1 VSTFTTEMFTAA
13 PVLGKGLVTGEP
25 HAPVRHTWA
34 EVHCAARRMAGSLA
48 QAGVRPGDSIAILAG
63 EPVDIAPLI
72 QAVWMRGASVTMLHQ
87 PTPRADLVVWLQNAL
102 TVLAMIGAHTV
113 LVGPPFGPAAAVL
126 IENGI
131 SVHAVEALSG
141 GSPIE
146 PFDGAEEDIAFLQ
159 LTSGSTGIPKAV
171 AISHRNL
178 DQTIRAMA
186 AATKVDATTD
196 VMVNWLPLFH
206 DMGMIGFLVAPMAV
220 GVEAVCIT
228 PTEFLTSPLV
238 WPALITKYGG
248 TMTAAPNFAYT
259 VLARR
264 LHHAADNAYDLSS
277 LRFVLNGAEPI
288 DITTVTTFLES
299 AGRFGLKETAM
310 VAGYGMAEATLAV
323 SFTNPGD
330 TITVDTVD
338 TQAIETAARAMPS
351 KGKDTRSFVKLGSP
365 LPGIEFRVVD
375 EDGSALQHRQIG
387 ELAIRG
393 VAVTRSYV
401 TPAGRQIAL
410 DADGWL
416 ATGDLGYRTETGEIV
431 VCGRKK
437 DMIIVAGRNIFPT
450 DIERVAGR
458 VDGVRPGN
466 AVAVRLTSPAQRES
480 FAVAVESYAHN
491 DSRETRRIMNEVSRA
506 VFAEIGVSP
515 RLVVVTRPG
524 ALPKTPSGKLRR
536 SETYSII
543 EAELEE
549 LDRSL
554 DRTGARIELSA

>member
-1 VSTFTTEMFTAA
+1 VSTFTTEVFTAA
-13 PVLGKGLVTGEP
+13 PALGKGLVTGEP

-34 EVHCAARRMAGSLA
+34 EVHCTARRMAGSLA
-48 QAGVRPGDSIAILAG
+48 MAGVRPGDSVAILAG

-72 QAVWMRGASVTMLHQ
+72 QAVWMRGGSVTMLHQ
-87 PTPRADLVVWLQNAL
+87 PTPRADLVVWVQNTL

-113 LVGPPFGPAAAVL
+113 LVGAPFGAAAAVL
-126 IENGI
+126 IEKGI
-131 SVHAVEALSG
+131 SVHAVDTLSD

-146 PFDGAEEDIAFLQ
+146 PFDSAEDDIAFLQ

-178 DQTIRAMA
+178 DQSCRAMA
-186 AATKVDATTD
+186 AASKVDPTTD
-196 VMVNWLPLFH
+196 VMVSWLPLFH
-206 DMGMIGFLVAPMAV
+206 DMGMIGFLVVPMQI
-220 GVEAVCIT
+220 GIEAVCIT
-228 PTEFLTSPLV
+228 PTEFLTSPLL

-248 TMTAAPNFAYT
+248 TMTAAPNFAYS

-264 LHHAADNAYDLSS
+264 LHHAADDAYDLSS

-288 DITTVTTFLES
+288 DTTTITTFLES
-299 AGRFGLKETAM
+299 AGRFGLKGTAL
-310 VAGYGMAEATLAV
+310 VAAYGMAEATLAV
-323 SFTNPGD
+323 SFTSPGD
-330 TITVDTVD
+330 TITIDTVD
-338 TQAIETAARAMPS
+338 AQAIETAARARPS
-351 KGKDTRSFVKLGSP
+351 MGSDTRSFVKLGSP
-365 LPGIEFRVVD
+365 LPGIELRVVD

-393 VAVTRSYV
+393 LAVTRSYV
-401 TPAGRQIAL
+401 TLAGSRNAL

-416 ATGDLGYRTETGEIV
+416 ATGDLGYRTETDEVV

-437 DMIIVAGRNIFPT
+437 DMIIVAGRNICPT
-450 DIERVAGR
+450 DIERAAGR

-466 AVAVRLTSPAQRES
+466 AVAVRLTSSAQRES
-480 FAVAVESYAHN
+480 FAVVVESYAHN
-491 DSRETRRIMNEVSRA
+491 NSREKRRITNEVSRA

-515 RLVVVTRPG
+515 RLVAVTGPG
-524 ALPKTPSGKLRR
+524 TLPKTPSGKLRR
-536 SETYSII
+536 SATYSII